1 MIKIG
6 TGDFLKTPFVLGSR
20 HYAVMFINKKSDK
33 MIIERGSYGVR
44 TTPLKDFIEENP
56 QVNIVHNNLNKI
68 EIHKMNYRIK
78 RALKSYSKYNLIF
91 DNCEHFARHMVG
103 QEKNSKQI
111 RKSLLLTVVGSLLWQ
126 QIVNHS
132 STALIRA
139 ILLFF
144 YTSVI

>member
-33 MIIERGSYGVR
+33 MIIEHGSYGVR
-44 TTPLKDFIEENP
+44 TTPLKDFIEKNP
-56 QVNIVHNNLNKI
+56 QVNIVHNNLNDT
-68 EIHKMNYRIK
+68 EIQKMNYRIK

-103 QEKNSKQI
+103 QEKNSEQI
-111 RKSLLLTVVGSLLWQ
+111 RMSFLLTLVGSLLWQ
-126 QIVNHS
+126 PIVSHS

-139 ILLFF
+139 VFLLF
-144 YTSVI
+144 YTSII